1 MTSRAYMI
9 MLKNLC
15 LIKTDV
21 GARRCGKVSSNSK
34 GEDRNK
40 RPGKKCKHA
49 LRDVMKGSESR
60 GFVPDRGPRCWG
72 GGEGEGAGKGVR
84 VLKRCHTSVIGR
96 GSLGRGGDIRG
107 RWKH

>member
-21 GARRCGKVSSNSK
+21 GVQRCGKVDSNSR

-40 RPGKKCKHA
+40 K
-49 LRDVMKGSESR
+49 
-60 GFVPDRGPRCWG
+60 
-72 GGEGEGAGKGVR
+72 AGRKSANMH
-84 VLKRCHTSVIGR
+84 CEMS
-96 GSLGRGGDIRG
+96 
-107 RWKH
+107 

>member
-60 GFVPDRGPRCWG
+60 GFVPDRGPRV
-72 GGEGEGAGKGVR
+72 GEMGFVR
-84 VLKRCHTSVIGR
+84 GMGR
-96 GSLGRGGDIRG
+96 GSKGVISGAG
-107 RWKH
+107 

>member
-21 GARRCGKVSSNSK
+21 GAQRCGKVDSNSR

-40 RPGKKCKHA
+40 RPEGKVQTCIARCH
-49 LRDVMKGSESR
+49 DN
-60 GFVPDRGPRCWG
+60 RGPKAG
-72 GGEGEGAGKGVR
+72 GSCRTEGRGVGDGNGEKGKVRGKG
-84 VLKRCHTSVIGR
+84 
-96 GSLGRGGDIRG
+96 
-107 RWKH
+107 